1 MIVMKCSKFFVS
13 LFVASLCVIAA
24 NAQKEIPDST
34 ELLFDSNGS
43 FTRVVATPNEVKA
56 KIITKNPMIDDVVW
70 RKSVLRIIDLRE
82 QANRPLYY
90 PYTDL
95 EPEGQKNLFS
105 IMFANFLD
113 GKLVGYKSQSNPE
126 QTFVPRFA
134 PENKVDVETFVNEKG
149 LAYLESTYDKVNYI
163 TPGVVKYYIQEVWW
177 FDKKTST
184 FDNKILA
191 IAPLYDKK
199 YGTEDV
205 ETGVWFWFPFEKLR
219 PFLQEEFIK
228 LNGRNVAPLVN
239 FDEFFIT
246 RQFYSYIVK
255 DYDLESKDVDKGIED
270 PDFIKQEQ
278 ERIENDIS
286 NFEQDLWS
294 Y

>member
-1 MIVMKCSKFFVS
+1 MKCSKFFAS
-13 LFVASLCVIAA
+13 LFVASLCVVAA

-113 GKLVGYKSQSNPE
+113 GKLVGYKLQSNPE